1 MNFSIEHA
9 KAFLLCQRMGLYIN
23 NILQNH
29 LELFFDSKIYL
40 NDF

>member
-9 KAFLLCQRMGLYIN
+9 KVFLLYQKIGLFIN